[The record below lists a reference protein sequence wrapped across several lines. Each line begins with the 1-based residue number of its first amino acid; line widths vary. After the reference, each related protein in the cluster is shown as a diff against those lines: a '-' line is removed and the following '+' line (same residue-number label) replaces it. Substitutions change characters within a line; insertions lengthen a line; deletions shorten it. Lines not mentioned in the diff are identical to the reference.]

1 MQLQLH
7 SNLFLLQ
14 FLSVF
19 NRANVL
25 LYFGHKNFT
34 SVKIFIKLFTRYL
47 GNSKLSSLKPSVKS
61 ITILS
66 SSNDDDDTTN
76 NSNNNNGNQ
85 QKGSPPKL

>member
-1 MQLQLH
+1 MFYYIL
-7 SNLFLLQ
+7 
-14 FLSVF
+14 
-19 NRANVL
+19 
-25 LYFGHKNFT
+25 GIKNFT

-47 GNSKLSSLKPSVKS
+47 GNKLSSLKPSVKS

-76 NSNNNNGNQ
+76 NSNNNNNGNQ

>member
-47 GNSKLSSLKPSVKS
+47 GNKLSSLKPSVKS